1 MAKLPRLEHTDSWK
15 MTSVKKKKENIF
27 LKVYLVKRLT
37 IELSYVL
44 WDRFDT
50 KVYLVKRLTIKLSYV
65 TFDGIDLTLMKIT
78 FEFVSPQFL
87 WKQWLNFDPHCGWIN
102 LSLKINF
109 SKLWLFSKPQL
120 SQLWNQPYFF
130 PVWTWENFGL
140 WRHFCFIT
148 WICLRFWP
156 KLNFI

>member
-1 MAKLPRLEHTDSWK
+1 

-87 WKQWLNFDPHCGWIN
+87 
-102 LSLKINF
+102 
-109 SKLWLFSKPQL
+109 
-120 SQLWNQPYFF
+120 
-130 PVWTWENFGL
+130 
-140 WRHFCFIT
+140 
-148 WICLRFWP
+148 
-156 KLNFI
+156 